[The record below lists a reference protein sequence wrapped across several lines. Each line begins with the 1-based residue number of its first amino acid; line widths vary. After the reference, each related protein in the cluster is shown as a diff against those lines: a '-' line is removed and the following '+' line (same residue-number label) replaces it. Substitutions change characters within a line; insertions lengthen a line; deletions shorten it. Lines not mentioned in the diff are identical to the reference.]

1 MSSDALPS
9 DADVEES
16 REVHAS
22 WALLDERDADG
33 NAIVTISGEVD
44 LAAAQRLRKRL
55 LCLLAQGPQ
64 RMVIRLDQMT
74 FLDSTGLSVFVAV
87 QHRADN
93 AGVELRL
100 VAPAEAPRRVLQLT
114 AMDSY
119 FAIYPTVEDA
129 LRSSAAET
137 SDQQDR

>member
-1 MSSDALPS
+1 VAWSGDAMSSDALPS

-64 RMVIRLDQMT
+64 RMVIRLD
-74 FLDSTGLSVFVAV
+74 
-87 QHRADN
+87 
-93 AGVELRL
+93 
-100 VAPAEAPRRVLQLT
+100 
-114 AMDSY
+114 
-119 FAIYPTVEDA
+119 
-129 LRSSAAET
+129 
-137 SDQQDR
+137 